1 MPDQVSQKIAGGNT
15 GGIKIMRKAEYRCYH
30 CMIVETK
37 WLLNSDNRSSDH
49 ITCRKCGLE
58 SQRIRTEEVSRA
70 NNLALNELEGTK
82 RIITEP
88 L

>member
-37 WLLNSDNRSSDH
+37 WLLNNDNRSTDY
-49 ITCRKCGLE
+49 ITCQKCGLE
-58 SQRIRTEEVSRA
+58 SKRIGTEEVSRP
-70 NNLALNELEGTK
+70 NNLVLNGLEG
-82 RIITEP
+82 ITDKVSEF